1 MLTLPTI
8 LTDAMWK
15 YRLHDPS
22 DEIKEK
28 LLMVENSTN

>member
-8 LTDAMWK
+8 LTDAMGK

-22 DEIKEK
+22 DEIKI
-28 LLMVENSTN
+28 TDG